1 MNVRLSAASLY
12 LLTCLTACGGGG
24 GSDPAGN
31 GDVLAVPPATSGGS
45 GGGDPVEADAIILS
59 ENFGDGQFSNF
70 GAVDTEAFFSAA
82 YKALTDANPDDIR
95 PSFFYPTCCFFES
108 DDPSGPVAVNLEQ
121 MGIVSDN
128 GNPAMLLNTGR
139 FSAGQ
144 TRPDL
149 TGTDPKKD
157 STTGDDVVTWGELN
171 LSQPYRISFCV
182 KETSGSRNMQVYVDN
197 NTSSE
202 SKSYWGGGSQ
212 GSRIFNVPADQLV
225 AGKRVVINVPG
236 DITLEPGAAP
246 VDVRPVQVGSSTSF
260 LQFRV
265 EGGSSVIFD
274 DLLVEP
280 QTEDGQAD
288 LPACNVFVP
297 ATVPDAPSAPA
308 VTAGDGQ
315 VTVSWLDVLGA
326 TSYEL
331 AYGTADDVASAT
343 VLSDAVSP
351 QVIDSLANG
360 TEYFVFLRVNNAVGA
375 SEWSA
380 SGSATPVAPLGCN
393 LTTPGDITTSIAWS
407 TWDGCVSPDASGA
420 LVLKANSTGSLSY
433 GADDILFSANSNG
446 TSTLDTTADSGA
458 RSKGDITGVVAD
470 ADGYPQYFTL
480 IARVDTSASTARGLE
495 AEVAFAAPSDQ
506 RAKLLLRPDQ
516 GTDGRIQ
523 LEKVLTGDGTAQADQ
538 TMTDD
543 YHIYHLSYT
552 LLDPTDI
559 AVVGGNNLLISVYRD
574 GVNIS
579 DLFTGNP
586 GDTFIPATG
595 RSGGGSANRLRI
607 GEDASSGYFS
617 VVDWMVWSN
626 AQAVAEKTAAELVG
640 ELPASIGELGFYAGT
655 SSAALLSENFDSATD
670 GDASTTDFFT
680 AGYKSIS
687 SDAGKAF
694 YNSTGGGSG
703 TIFAG
708 GSVSLSNARFSLGDA
723 GHGTDT
729 ADTDTVTR
737 GDIDLSQ
744 PYVIRF
750 DVTVNTNPA
759 ADDGRCQVY
768 VDNSTASSGKSI
780 HGSSSKIFEKSVGL
794 IADGDL
800 ATGTVTIESSL
811 GTATSFLQIR
821 CDSKL
826 DNPITIDNL
835 VVAYQ

>member
-24 GSDPAGN
+24 SDPAGS

-45 GGGDPVEADAIILS
+45 GGEGPVEADAIILS

-70 GAVDTEAFFSAA
+70 DAADTEAFFSEA
-82 YKALTDANPDDIR
+82 YKALADANPNDTK
-95 PSFFYPTCCFFES
+95 PSFYHPTCCFYEG
-108 DDPSGPVAVNLEQ
+108 DDPAGPVAVNLEQ

-144 TRPDL
+144 NRPDL

-157 STTGDDVVTWGELN
+157 STTGDDVATWGELN

-225 AGKRVVINVPG
+225 AGKRVQINVPG
-236 DITLEPGAAP
+236 DILLDPEATP

-297 ATVPDAPSAPA
+297 ATAPDAPDAPA

-315 VTVSWLDVLGA
+315 LTVSWLDVLGA
-326 TSYEL
+326 TSYDL

-343 VLSDAVSP
+343 VVSGAVSP
-351 QVIDSLANG
+351 QVLVSLANG

-375 SEWSA
+375 GEWSA

-393 LTTPGDITTSIAWS
+393 LTAPGDITTSIAWS
-407 TWDGCVSPDASGA
+407 AWDGCVSPDTSGA
-420 LVLKANSTGSLSY
+420 LVLKANTTGSLSY
-433 GADDILFSANSNG
+433 GTDEILFGANNNG

-480 IARVDTSASTARGLE
+480 IARVDASASTARGLE
-495 AEVAFAAPSDQ
+495 AEVVFAAPSDQ

-516 GTDGRIQ
+516 GSDGRIQ
-523 LEKVLTGDGTAQADQ
+523 LEKVLAGDATAQADQ

-552 LLDPTDI
+552 LLDPTDVS
-559 AVVGGNNLLISVYRD
+559 VVDGNNLLISVYRD

-579 DLFTGNP
+579 DQFTGTP
-586 GDTFIPATG
+586 GDTVIAATG
-595 RSGGGSANRLRI
+595 RSGGGGANRMRI
-607 GEDASSGYFS
+607 GEDSSSGYFS
-617 VVDWMVWSN
+617 VVDWILWSN
-626 AQAVAEKTAAELVG
+626 AQSVAEMTADDLVG
-640 ELPASIGELGFYAGT
+640 ELPASIGELGFYAGAS
-655 SSAALLSENFDSATD
+655 SSAVLSESFDAATD
-670 GDASTTDFFT
+670 GDASTSDFFT

-687 SDAGKAF
+687 SDAAKPF
-694 YNSTGGGSG
+694 HNSTGGGSG
-703 TIFAG
+703 TVFAG
-708 GSVSLSNARFSLGDA
+708 GSVSLANARFSLGDTDPA
-723 GHGTDT
+723 TDT

-744 PYVIRF
+744 PYVVRF
-750 DVTVNTNPA
+750 DVTVNPNPA
-759 ADDGRCQVY
+759 ADDGKCQVY
-768 VDNSTASSGKSI
+768 VDNNTSSSSKSI
-780 HGSSSKIFEKSVGL
+780 HGGSSKIFEKSVGI
-794 IADGDL
+794 IADGDQ
-800 ATGTVTIESSL
+800 ATGTVTIASSV
-811 GTATSFLQIR
+811 GTATSFLQVR

-835 VVAYQ
+835 VVEYQ